1 MGERWASP
9 AHCSPGSFIDRL
21 RHRAA
26 AGFAL
31 EARPEPRAPP
41 RNVPTVAPPDMQTE
55 EDRHKVHPRNSVT
68 PARWALGAMFAGLVG
83 LAAPPALA
91 EDPPPYEG
99 HIQCETP
106 GDARTCRIDLWMT
119 RGYRAFSQCQ
129 VCHGLD
135 GSGSTIGPSLL
146 DKMQEIDRARFME
159 VVADGMQGQIGVMP
173 GWKENPNVMRYVDQ
187 LYAYLMARS
196 DKVLPGG
203 KVKRYDR

>member
-1 MGERWASP
+1 M
-9 AHCSPGSFIDRL
+9 F
-21 RHRAA
+21 
-26 AGFAL
+26 
-31 EARPEPRAPP
+31 
-41 RNVPTVAPPDMQTE
+41 APPDIRPE
-55 EDRHKVHPRNSVT
+55 EVRQKVHPRISVV
-68 PARWALGAMFAGLVG
+68 PPKWILGAMFAGLVG
-83 LAAPPALA
+83 LSAPPALA

-106 GDARTCRIDLWMT
+106 GDARTCRIDLWLT

-146 DKMQEIDRARFME
+146 DKMHEIDRARFME

-173 GWKENPNVMRYVDQ
+173 PWKENPNVMRYVDQ
-187 LYAYLMARS
+187 LYAYLMARA

-203 KVKRYDR
+203 KIKRYDR

>member
-1 MGERWASP
+1 M
-9 AHCSPGSFIDRL
+9 F
-21 RHRAA
+21 
-26 AGFAL
+26 
-31 EARPEPRAPP
+31 ARPDVRP
-41 RNVPTVAPPDMQTE
+41 E
-55 EDRHKVHPRNSVT
+55 EDRQKVHPRISVV
-68 PARWALGAMFAGLVG
+68 PPKWIQGAMLAGLIA
-83 LAAPPALA
+83 LSAPPAFA

-146 DKMQEIDRARFME
+146 DKMKEIDRARFME
-159 VVADGMQGQIGVMP
+159 VVANGMQGQIGVMP

-187 LYAYLMARS
+187 LYAYLMARA

-203 KVKRYDR
+203 KIKRYDR

>member
-1 MGERWASP
+1 MAGAGTAVAEYPDVRAS
-9 AHCSPGSFIDRL
+9 RM
-21 RHRAA
+21 R
-26 AGFAL
+26 
-31 EARPEPRAPP
+31 
-41 RNVPTVAPPDMQTE
+41 TE
-55 EDRHKVHPRNSVT
+55 EDRQTVHSRNSLIC
-68 PARWALGAMFAGLVG
+68 AKWILGAMLAGLSGMWALPV
-83 LAAPPALA
+83 LAD
-91 EDPPPYEG
+91 DPPPYNG

-106 GDARTCRIDLWMT
+106 GDARTCKIDLWMT

-159 VVADGMQGQIGVMP
+159 VVANGMQGQIGVMP
-173 GWKENPNVMRYVDQ
+173 PWKENPNVMRYVDQ

-203 KVKRYDR
+203 KIKRYDR

>member
-1 MGERWASP
+1 MGSRWP
-9 AHCSPGSFIDRL
+9 PGHRLPSTFIYRL
-21 RHRAA
+21 RPCAA
-26 AGFAL
+26 AGFVL
-31 EARPEPRAPP
+31 EACPERGALP
-41 RNVPTVAPPDMQTE
+41 RNAPTFAPPDIQTE

-68 PARWALGAMFAGLVG
+68 PSKWFLGAMLAGLVG
-83 LAAPPALA
+83 LSASPVLA
-91 EDPPPYEG
+91 EEPPPYEG

-106 GDARTCRIDLWMT
+106 GDARSCRIDLWLT

-173 GWKENPNVMRYVDQ
+173 PWKENPNVMRYVDQ
-187 LYAYLMARS
+187 LYAYLMARA

-203 KVKRYDR
+203 KIKRYDR

>member
-1 MGERWASP
+1 
-9 AHCSPGSFIDRL
+9 
-21 RHRAA
+21 
-26 AGFAL
+26 
-31 EARPEPRAPP
+31 
-41 RNVPTVAPPDMQTE
+41 MQNE
-55 EDRHKVHPRNSVT
+55 EDGHKVNPTISVT
-68 PARWALGAMFAGLVG
+68 PSTWFLGAVLAGLTALSV
-83 LAAPPALA
+83 PPAVA
-91 EDPPPYEG
+91 DDPPPYEG
-99 HIQCETP
+99 HVQCETP

-173 GWKENPNVMRYVDQ
+173 PWKENPNVMRYVDQ

-203 KVKRYDR
+203 KIKRYDR